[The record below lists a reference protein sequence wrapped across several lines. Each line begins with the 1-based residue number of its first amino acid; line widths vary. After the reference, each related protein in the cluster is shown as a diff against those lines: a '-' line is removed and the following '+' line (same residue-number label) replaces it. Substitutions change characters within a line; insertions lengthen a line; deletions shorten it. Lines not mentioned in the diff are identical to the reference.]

1 MTVGVESTGGT
12 VSVCIGRASLKNRMN
27 KYKKE
32 AMIFTL
38 RCNVCIYSRLR
49 HFGVRVVATAIVDRQ
64 KHRTC
69 N

>member
-1 MTVGVESTGGT
+1 MTVGVESTVGT

-38 RCNVCIYSRLR
+38 RCIVCIYPSLR
-49 HFGVRVVATAIVDRQ
+49 HFGVCVVAAANVDRQ